1 MFLLVPANP
10 GSPGQRA
17 VKRLLFFCVLYCMHV
32 SCVRFMFVHFMLNM
46 FSFKSCAMVVAGVMV
61 ATHPIFAGMS
71 YFVPPLSH
79 ILLQSSCPIFS
90 VTPCWVHVIQ
100 PGDEMCGILHFYWS

>member
-1 MFLLVPANP
+1 VFLLVQAHP

-17 VKRLLFFCVLYCMHV
+17 VKRLLLFFCVLYCMHV

-46 FSFKSCAMVVAGVMV
+46 FSFKSCAVVVAGVRV

-71 YFVPPLSH
+71 YFLPLCPTSYRKPCVPFLV
-79 ILLQSSCPIFS
+79 LLHAGCA
-90 VTPCWVHVIQ
+90 
-100 PGDEMCGILHFYWS
+100 